1 MVESLPPANQRV
13 VDAAAR
19 KGVQLEIVTFAET
32 THTAEDAARALGA
45 RLDQIVKS
53 LVFVSPRD
61 DGDLDPFLVLVAGP
75 HRVDVSRL
83 AAVLSEP
90 GIRRAT
96 AREARD
102 LTGFPIG
109 GIPPLGHQRAIRI
122 VMDPELGR
130 HETVWA
136 AAGTPNTVFATT
148 PATLRSL
155 TNAVVAPVVT
165 DPSPAVRP
173 LERDESEGL
182 ASRPIPGG

>member
-1 MVESLPPANQRV
+1 M
-13 VDAAAR
+13 
-19 KGVQLEIVTFAET
+19 QLEIVTFEDS

-53 LVFVSPRD
+53 LVFVSPQD
-61 DGDLDPFLVLVAGP
+61 DGDLDPILVLVAGP

-90 GIRRAT
+90 GVRRAT

-102 LTGFPIG
+102 LTGFVIG
-109 GIPPLGHQRAIRI
+109 GIPPLGHQRPIRT

-136 AAGTPNTVFATT
+136 AAGTPNAVFATT

-155 TNAVVAPVVT
+155 TNAVVAPVIA
-165 DPSPAVRP
+165 DPGPPIHA
-173 LERDESEGL
+173 DETRGV
-182 ASRPIPGG
+182 ASRSAQGA